1 MIHNAIEYGDM
12 QLIAEAYDIL
22 HRGLGLSAEELHQ
35 VFSRWNDGPL
45 SSYLIEITSD
55 IFRVTDRETNQPL
68 VSRSLILQRK
78 REQESG
84 PVRMHSIWEF
94 LSLQSMPP

>member
-35 VFSRWNDGPL
+35 VFYRWNDGPL

-55 IFRVTDRETNQPL
+55 IFRVTDETNQPL
-68 VSRSLILQRK
+68 VSGHDSAAKERKVDQSECIRSRN
-78 REQESG
+78 
-84 PVRMHSIWEF
+84 
-94 LSLQSMPP
+94 SLYNQCP